1 MEDDNKP
8 FLTAIQDNLQSGFRK
23 VTSGKSNDLTQD
35 EKVHLGVAAGLVTLT
50 TIVIG
55 TYFYRSKSVEK
66 GKDTTNNNNTASPT
80 KAAQDFDSVKK
91 EAEFLST
98 PNNDKSANN
107 TLQNA
112 EEGLLNHPNNM
123 KGEDEENIDEVPL
136 AASPSS
142 DEDQSTT
149 NTSNTAAQEVERRIQ
164 AEFEAPASSTTA
176 ESNNLIEDPEDEY
189 FSGEEEEE
197 EEEKWL
203 DLTDALKLVNELLEA
218 LDKFHDERMV
228 EVYGNFV
235 SCLIS
240 LQKVFQRFD
249 WGYAEWPDVI
259 AVLNVHAG
267 TKEFDD
273 AWNQLQ
279 AKLHSLGF
287 PSIPIFKDDLS
298 REELLKI
305 MREMLEASKMVA
317 DSVKSLKTT
326 GDPIIDAHHN
336 FNEKKT
342 RESYEQWR
350 RLVNNEEEFHEVAN
364 AATFPNENEV
374 HVPKQV
380 LKEWKDAYLVRV
392 MLNMMTPLTKLQE
405 DNMRKYGIGATHFQ
419 NQVWNYGGDS
429 EVADV
434 KHQLEYMMTQIHP
447 TASDTETSNSSSS
460 SSGSDS
466 TY

>member
-91 EAEFLST
+91 ETEFLST

-197 EEEKWL
+197 EEKWL
-203 DLTDALKLVNELLEA
+203 DLTDALKLVNELLQA

-460 SSGSDS
+460 GSGSDS